1 MKHVF
6 RSSNEV
12 FIYYWQPRKRGFIGI
27 RVGLTHA
34 WVIVG
39 VESNP
44 EELLVIGPGPSLP
57 VQPENETAEFRE
69 VRQEVASQHPELE
82 ALLRGEISID
92 KASEHCAV
100 ARSSSFTA
108 ENGLP
113 GFRAAPRSRGW

>member
-1 MKHVF
+1 MKHVC

-39 VESNP
+39 VENNP
-44 EELLVIGPGPSLP
+44 EEFLVIGPGPSLP

-69 VRQEVASQHPELE
+69 VRQEVVGQHSELE
-82 ALLRGEISID
+82 AFLPGEISIK
-92 KASEHCAV
+92 KASEDCAS
-100 ARSSSFTA
+100 AGSSSFAA
-108 ENGLP
+108 ESGLP
-113 GFRAAPRSRGW
+113 GFRA